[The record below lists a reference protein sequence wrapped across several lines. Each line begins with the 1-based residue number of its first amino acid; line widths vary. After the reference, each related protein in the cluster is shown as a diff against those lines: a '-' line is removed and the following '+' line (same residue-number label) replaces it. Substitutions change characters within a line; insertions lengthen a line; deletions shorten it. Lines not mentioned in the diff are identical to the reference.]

1 MHPNWEGTFS
11 MSSSHTP
18 HALVVAFDD
27 DHAVANAGLALTAT
41 LTERLEVEAVV
52 DELVDLG
59 DRPGHHRPGRKV
71 LTLLHAMVAG
81 GDAIDDAD
89 VLRTGRTQEVLGHRV
104 MAPRRWARSCVR
116 SPSATSASSTG
127 SPRPCWPGRGPPAP
141 AQASRS

>member
-1 MHPNWEGTFS
+1 MP
-11 MSSSHTP
+11 SSHTP

-27 DHAVANAGLALTAT
+27 DHAVANAGLVLTAT
-41 LTERLEVEAVV
+41 LTEHLDVEAVV

-89 VLRTGRTQEVLGHRV
+89 VLRTGAHPYQI
-104 MAPRRWARSCVR
+104 RRFRRAAAVVPELYEGQ
-116 SPSATSASSTG
+116 SPDLPGG
-127 SPRPCWPGRGPPAP
+127 SGRLDREQG
-141 AQASRS
+141 